1 MFLYFIFFLLIG
13 SFINVESSCPKISTV
28 DNFNLTEYVRDR
40 WYIQRQQV
48 TNYLP
53 IETNYCVSARY
64 SISNKNVPFYHG
76 TVLNVY
82 NQANIDGV
90 NGTNINKNNFTLCI
104 YI

>member
-1 MFLYFIFFLLIG
+1 MLNLDIP
-13 SFINVESSCPKISTV
+13 VSTV

-64 SISNKNVPFYHG
+64 SISNKNVPS
-76 TVLNVY
+76 LSW
-82 NQANIDGV
+82 
-90 NGTNINKNNFTLCI
+90 
-104 YI
+104 